1 MLLNCMKYLIET
13 TEIYRCDSEDEAKCL
28 VEEAKRTS
36 FLKKYNCVVKEKKQK
51 GEIVD
56 SWYRLSLTK
65 VWDNE
70 KEPSGSTSVSY
81 GTISAFDGVE
91 E

>member
-1 MLLNCMKYLIET
+1 MKYLIET
-13 TEIYRCDSEDEAKCL
+13 TEIYRCDTEDEAKL
-28 VEEAKRTS
+28 LIEEAKRTS
-36 FLKKYNCVVKEKKQK
+36 SLKKYNCVAKEKKQK
-51 GEIVD
+51 GEVVD

-70 KEPSGSTSVSY
+70 KEPCGSTSVSY
-81 GTISAFDGVE
+81 GIESAFGGDE